1 MVRRGR
7 PPLPPSLLNIPPFVL
22 APWSTYDQGS
32 ERKKHCTKSPFRIPA
47 LSSPLAAVVCGRSL
61 LFSTRISNPGNPF
74 SGHNFSEPSFE
85 KPHHHNS
92 SSHHQQSSDSASA
105 IDIAEHQYRSKF
117 QPAYH
122 NEGHVVGSTVDVAS
136 YRPSHKEST
145 HVDDTT
151 VDFPA
156 LPAPP
161 RSTSYKEKIV
171 VDETTVDFPTYRA
184 AHKKAPSLYSESTVD
199 IQENEL
205 SLVKVSNNNTSSKMG
220 YYDEDCKYRT
230 HHPNIIYLS
239 LSFVPFP
246 SLLPFDISTSTTSL
260 SSLLLRQ

>member
-1 MVRRGR
+1 MSGR
-7 PPLPPSLLNIPPFVL
+7 NTVPNPPF
-22 APWSTYDQGS
+22 GS
-32 ERKKHCTKSPFRIPA
+32 QPSPA
-47 LSSPLAAVVCGRSL
+47 LSSPHFGGVCRCSL
-61 LFSTRISNPGNPF
+61 LFSTRISNPRNPF

-85 KPHHHNS
+85 KPHHHHS
-92 SSHHQQSSDSASA
+92 SSHQQSSDSASA

-205 SLVKVSNNNTSSKMG
+205 SLVKVSNNNTSSKMA
-220 YYDEDCKYRT
+220 YYDDDCKYLPVPII
-230 HHPNIIYLS
+230 HHIS
-239 LSFVPFP
+239 LILPSFP
-246 SLLPFDISTSTTSL
+246 SPSLPSFDTSIRHSL
-260 SSLLLRQ
+260 RP